1 MIDGVNENVK
11 KNFLIREFLLKSI
24 NSKKIISYLEYGYN
38 GHSVISIIGNL
49 FKGIDILAADFT
61 FKYKKQKVHQ
71 RLWKLA
77 HFFHKNKVITRY
89 GKTKL
94 ISFKNIYQSKF
105 IFSYLQKKN

>member
-1 MIDGVNENVK
+1 MGSG
-11 KNFLIREFLLKSI
+11 NFLIREFLIKSI

-49 FKGIDILAADFT
+49 FKGIDILAADYT

-77 HFFHKNKVITRY
+77 HFFHKNKIITRY

-94 ISFKNIYQSKF
+94 ISFKNRNILITMNSTPPYFPFF
-105 IFSYLQKKN
+105 IKND